1 MKTILSGNVVVF
13 GENQLYN
20 DIIVTEQISNHD
32 LNKINE
38 VLDSYLRIDK
48 VHVISNDEF
57 SSFLTPKMSIKR
69 KQLIEYIKMK
79 KI

>member
-38 VLDSYLRIDK
+38 MLDSYLRIDK